1 MTEDWEGLS
10 FILEAVVTILFNMS
24 FSFIV
29 TDLDNTVTEHIRI
42 HFITVLQNVSMICM
56 VKLNKLKLFRKYSRC
71 WACVAILSTVSF
83 HLRLLEIVKP
93 RHVKCWTIST
103 VPPSIKR
110 GEREKTSFSYSSQSF
125 RLFTLSS
132 RLLSLH
138 QLISLFTI
146 PFYTYS
152 CT

>member
-56 VKLNKLKLFRKYSRC
+56 VKLNKLKLFQK
-71 WACVAILSTVSF
+71 VQP
-83 HLRLLEIVKP
+83 LLGLCGYI
-93 RHVKCWTIST
+93 INS
-103 VPPSIKR
+103 
-110 GEREKTSFSYSSQSF
+110 
-125 RLFTLSS
+125 
-132 RLLSLH
+132 
-138 QLISLFTI
+138 
-146 PFYTYS
+146 
-152 CT
+152 